1 MESHEHLIVFLRKPE
16 TGKVK
21 TRLAASIGNAAAL
34 SVYQKLIR
42 ITLNAAA
49 AFSGERRLFWTE
61 QGADRSLTEDGRFH
75 HFVQHGNDL
84 GERMAAS
91 FALSFAEGA
100 QKTVIIGSDCPTMSA
115 DVLRQAFDV
124 LDTHDAVVGPATDGG
139 YYLLGMRQLHEDFFR
154 EKKWST
160 ASVLTAT
167 LNDAK
172 RLGLSV
178 FLLEEMS
185 DLDNVDDLLRSHLG

>member
-34 SVYQKLIR
+34 SVYMQLIR

-49 AFSGERRLFWTE
+49 DFSGEKRLFWTE
-61 QGADRSLTEDGRFH
+61 DGTDPSLVGDGTFR
-75 HFVQHGNDL
+75 HFVQQGNDL
-84 GERMAAS
+84 GERMAAA
-91 FALSFAEGA
+91 FALSFVQCAK
-100 QKTVIIGSDCPTMSA
+100 KTVIIGSDCPTMSA
-115 DVLRQAFDV
+115 DVLRQAFDA

-178 FLLEEMS
+178 FSLEEMS